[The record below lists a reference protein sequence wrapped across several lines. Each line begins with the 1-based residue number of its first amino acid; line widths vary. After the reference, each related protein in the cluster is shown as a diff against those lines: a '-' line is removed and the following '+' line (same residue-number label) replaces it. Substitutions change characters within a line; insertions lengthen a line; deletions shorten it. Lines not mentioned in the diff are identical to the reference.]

1 MSPVVISA
9 AFVDEL
15 NAIGKEKIAITRSVQ
30 EWRRASATG
39 DQAGANQIAQGAGQL
54 GLKPRYLENISG
66 GGMEAGVDKMMGRS
80 QMGSAENQSGL
91 IARKVYKPDSPI
103 ATGQNMSNLLQQKQ
117 EMTNTARGISPQAK
131 QMVPEMMGHQQIQ
144 GPGGQVR
151 NLSEH
156 EYVPNAKSL
165 HSSPAGVAHAQRVQR
180 TVAAPMAAQ
189 GQGMGDIARV
199 HEGQLAGNVS
209 NVAMTPKGPKVMD
222 FLPEQFGGGKGGVF
236 QKGQHDLAYSQG
248 LGSGRMD
255 TGYDKSNMNQLRKDV
270 YRPQANYQPPALPGE
285 STPAPPSGNPTKVER
300 APAPASTP
308 SRMAAT
314 NIGGRPTPPAP
325 TGGVTSP
332 ATMAKTQ
339 VAAPSPMQGA
349 LKGVHVPQT
358 AMHLPTAGTQ
368 LAAHVPTGGI
378 GKAIGGAVGQ
388 VAKAPGLKRLA
399 MGGVHL

>member
-1 MSPVVISA
+1 MVLSLVEQEFIA
-9 AFVDEL
+9 EL
-15 NAIGKEKIAITRSVQ
+15 TKIAITRSVQ
-30 EWRRASATG
+30 EWRRASASG

-91 IARKVYKPDSPI
+91 LARKVYKPDSPI
-103 ATGQNMSNLLQQKQ
+103 ATGQNMTNLLGQKQ

-144 GPGGQVR
+144 GPGGQIR

-165 HSSPAGVAHAQRVQR
+165 HSSPAGVAHAQRVQQ

-236 QKGQHDLAYSQG
+236 QKGPHDLAYSQG
-248 LGSGRMD
+248 LGSGRND

-270 YRPQANYQPPALPGE
+270 YRPQANYQQPALAGQ
-285 STPAPPSGNPTKVER
+285 PASAPPPSGNPTRMEKP
-300 APAPASTP
+300 PAPMPAQTP

-314 NIGGRPTPPAP
+314 NVGGRPVPSAP
-325 TGGVTSP
+325 TGGITSP
-332 ATMAKTQ
+332 AALAKTQ
-339 VAAPSPMQGA
+339 VAAPSPIQGA
-349 LKGVHVPQT
+349 LRGVHVP
-358 AMHLPTAGTQ
+358 ASVPHLPLAGTQ
-368 LAAHVPTGGI
+368 LAGGSI

-399 MGGVHL
+399 MGGLHI